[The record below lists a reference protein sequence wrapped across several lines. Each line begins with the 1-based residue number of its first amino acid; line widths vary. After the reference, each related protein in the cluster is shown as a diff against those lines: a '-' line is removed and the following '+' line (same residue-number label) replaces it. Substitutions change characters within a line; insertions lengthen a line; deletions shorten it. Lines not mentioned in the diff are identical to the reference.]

1 MTTLFVLLVLAAIVK
16 LMLVTV
22 FAGLRYRRRRD
33 MMAAPVPG
41 DPNALDPEWYSESHQ
56 V

>member
-22 FAGLRYRRRRD
+22 FAGVRYRRRHE
-33 MMAAPVPG
+33 MAAPVHA
-41 DPNALDPEWYSESHQ
+41 DPNALDPTWFSPRRNL
-56 V
+56 

>member
-22 FAGLRYRRRRD
+22 FAGVRYRRRHD
-33 MMAAPVPG
+33 MMAAPVAG
-41 DPNALDPEWYSESHQ
+41 DPNALDPKWFSEPRRF
-56 V
+56 